1 MPLYNV
7 GYTYIIS
14 KNKAKKLEESKNSCH
29 ILKFLKINS
38 TDFYI
43 DLNKLRIY
51 VGISRK
57 ITGY

>member
-7 GYTYIIS
+7 EYTYIIS
-14 KNKAKKLEESKNSCH
+14 KNKTKKLEESKSSCH
-29 ILKFLKINS
+29 ILKFLKINN
-38 TDFYI
+38 TYFYI